1 MKSLLRTVAL
11 FTISCG
17 LALVA
22 NAQTSSGTVTGH
34 VVDPSQSVV
43 VGAEVDLLNQRTG
56 VVMTTKVRPNGDFI
70 FADVQPGTFTVIV
83 KAKGFKEY
91 RQVDLALSASQVLSA
106 GTLTLQLGEVSESV
120 TVSAEITP
128 LQSGSSERSG
138 VLDNTQL
145 ENLLAIGRDAMALTR
160 TLPGVVG
167 GEGGSSLG
175 TSGTPTVNGVNS
187 EYNSATID
195 GVVGNTRGLSTLDT
209 PINMDAVQEV
219 TLLGS
224 NYQAQY
230 GKSAGGNFN
239 FVTKS
244 GTNQFHGGLY
254 YYFRNEDLNAN
265 NYFNKFQNAGLAR
278 ARYRFNTIGGTIGGP
293 VVLPHFNGRDKLF
306 FFVSLEFDPTTSPDG
321 VKKYRVPTQAEI
333 NGDFSQTYQQ
343 GVSTNKLLFI
353 RDPTASGTCTATGG
367 GSACFPGNII
377 PAGRINKQMQ
387 ALMQVMYDNTIGKN
401 PGNAVLNNPAL
412 TLNNYNY
419 QTNNSAFKPVNQEIF
434 RIDYAPTQRI
444 HMFGRGD
451 WETVNNNGFSSP
463 ANSMPWLMRVNY
475 RTTNPNWV
483 YNIAYTFTPTLVN
496 ELNLG
501 TAGWS
506 ETQLYDKAD
515 LAKVTLGANGF
526 NLPSLYAG
534 VNPMN
539 LFPATNFGGTNAAN
553 FGWDSRFPMADQ
565 VRTYSLTDNLTKIWG
580 NHTFKFGIDA
590 QTDSYLQPNHNRVG
604 KFDTSVS
611 SSNPNDSNWG
621 FANAILGNLNT
632 YSQTTQLHDYRPRT
646 NTFEWYYQDTW
657 KMTPKLVLDLGI
669 RNSWAMAQR
678 LHDGNNFVPELYNP
692 AKAPVL
698 YVPTSH
704 IDPVTKLQQAQDPT
718 TGNYVPAAYA
728 ALFVPG
734 TGDLN
739 NGILYVNTPGF
750 PQGTTYGNGVLWAPR
765 LGFAYSP
772 TPKTVIRG
780 GFGMFY
786 NTRARSGQEGDL
798 TNNAPTTNA
807 PTQFYSNV
815 NAGTSGYYAGAGTS
829 ALNGPFGIGHAL
841 LLHAPQLYTEEASLG
856 VQRQVPFGM
865 VVDVAYV
872 GTFTKHSSDY
882 SPINE
887 VPYNSEFQLQNQYVS
902 KVASNGKPT
911 AMATLPDNFFRPY
924 PGFGNI
930 NMQLFNLTANYNSL
944 QTRVTRRFHNGLEF
958 ALAYTYSRSMDFGSC
973 SSSGCTESYNF
984 TAPLYQDQR
993 AWSYGPAG
1001 FDIKH
1006 NLIVNYVWSL
1016 PRASRVWNNFASR
1029 AVLDGWQISGIASYL
1044 SGAPGQISVS
1054 IKTSTNIT
1062 GGGDGSRAVL
1072 TCDPMHN
1079 APKNFNSWF
1088 NTSCVEPPVAGSA
1101 AHPDLYDSAGANIV
1115 SKAAAA
1121 VPYSTGTG
1129 VFSPK
1134 VSYFLPGNGNFD
1146 TALFKNWSV
1155 EKKAVVQLRVETYNT
1170 FNHTEFNSVNDVAV
1184 FNNANQAS
1192 NNTLQPGTF
1201 GQKNGAQNPRY
1212 MQLALRVSF

>member
-11 FTISCG
+11 LMFVC
-17 LALVA
+17 LMALVCK
-22 NAQTSSGTVTGH
+22 AQTSSGTVTGH

-43 VGAEVDLLNQRTG
+43 VGAQVDLVNQMTG
-56 VVMTTKVRPNGDFI
+56 VVTTTKVHSNGDFI

-91 RQVDLALSASQVLSA
+91 RQVDLKLNASQVLSA
-106 GTLTLQLGEVSESV
+106 GTLTLQLGEVSETV

-138 VLDNTQL
+138 VLDNKQL

-175 TSGTPTVNGVNS
+175 TSSTPTVNGVNS

-230 GKSAGGNFN
+230 GKTAGANFN
-239 FVTKS
+239 FVTRS

-265 NYFNKFQNAGLAR
+265 SWVDKYLNNQPR
-278 ARYRFNTIGGTIGGP
+278 PRYRFNTIGGTFGGP
-293 VVLPHFNGRDKLF
+293 VVLPHFNGHDKLF
-306 FFVSLEFDPTTSPDG
+306 FFVSLEYDPTTSPDG
-321 VKKYRVPTQAEI
+321 LKNYLIPTQAEI
-333 NGDFSQTYQQ
+333 NGDFSHTYQQ
-343 GVSTNKLLFI
+343 GKSTPQLVYI
-353 RDPTASGTCTATGG
+353 RDPLLSGTCDTSKG
-367 GSACFPGNII
+367 GSACFAGNII

-387 ALMQVMYDNTIGKN
+387 AMMQVMYDNTLGKN
-401 PGNAVLNNPAL
+401 PSFAQTNPAL
-412 TLNNYNY
+412 TQYNYNY
-419 QTNNSAFKPVNQEIF
+419 QTNYSAYKPVNQEIF
-434 RIDYAPTQRI
+434 RVDYAPTSRI

-451 WETVNNNGFSSP
+451 LETVNNNDFSSP

-475 RTTNPNWV
+475 KTTNPNFV

-515 LAKVTLGANGF
+515 LAKVTLGANGVT
-526 NLPSLYAG
+526 LPSLYSG

-539 LFPATNFGGTNAAN
+539 LFPATSFGGTNAAN

-565 VRTYSLTDNLTKIWG
+565 VRTYSLTDNVTKIIG
-580 NHTFKFGIDA
+580 NHTLKFGIDA
-590 QTDSYLQPNHNRVG
+590 QTDSYLQPNKNRVG
-604 KFDTSVS
+604 KFDTTVN
-611 SSNPNDSNWG
+611 SSNPNNTNWG
-621 FANAILGNLNT
+621 YSNALLGYLNT

-646 NTFEWYYQDTW
+646 NAFEWYYQDTW
-657 KMTPKLVLDLGI
+657 KVNPKLVLDLGI

-678 LHDGNNFVPELYNP
+678 LHEGNNFVPSLYNP
-692 AKAPVL
+692 ADAPLL
-698 YVPTSH
+698 YGFSANGANAV
-704 IDPVTKLQQAQDPT
+704 DPT
-718 TGNYVPAAYA
+718 TGTLYPKAYA
-728 ALFVPG
+728 GLLVPN
-734 TGDLN
+734 TGNLN
-739 NGILYVNTPGF
+739 NGILYVNTAGF
-750 PQGTTYGNGVLWAPR
+750 PQGTTYGNGILWAPR
-765 LGFAYSP
+765 VGFAYSP
-772 TPKTVIRG
+772 NSKTVVRG

-798 TNNAPTTNA
+798 TNNAPTTNS
-807 PTQFYSNV
+807 PTQYYTNL
-815 NAGTSGYYAGAGTS
+815 NAGTPGYYAAAGAS
-829 ALNGPFGIGHAL
+829 ALNGPFSIGHAL
-841 LLHAPQLYTEEASLG
+841 PLHAPQLYTEQGSLG
-856 VQRQVPFGM
+856 IQRQIPWGM
-865 VVDVAYV
+865 VVDIAYV
-872 GTFTKHSSDY
+872 GTFTKHASDY

-887 VPYNSEFQLQNQYVS
+887 VPYNSEFLPEHQYIS
-902 KVASNGKPT
+902 GLAANGKPT
-911 AMATLPDNFFRPY
+911 ASSTLPDNFFRPY
-924 PGFGNI
+924 PGFNGI
-930 NMQLFNLTANYNSL
+930 NLQLFNLTANYNSL
-944 QTRVTRRFHNGLEF
+944 QTQVTRRFHNGLEF
-958 ALAYTYSRSMDFGSC
+958 GLAYTYSKALDYGSC

-984 TAPLYQDQR
+984 TAPLYQDVR
-993 AWSYGPAG
+993 AWSYGPSG
-1001 FDIKH
+1001 YDRRH
-1006 NLIVNYVWSL
+1006 NLIVNYIWSL
-1016 PRASRVWNNFASR
+1016 PRASKVWNNLASR
-1029 AVLDGWQISGIASYL
+1029 TVLDGWQISGIASYV
-1044 SGAPGQISVS
+1044 SGAPQTISLSV
-1054 IKTSTNIT
+1054 KTSTNIT
-1062 GGGDGSRAVL
+1062 GGGDGARVVL
-1072 TCDPMHN
+1072 TCDPMHG

-1088 NTSCVEPPVAGSA
+1088 NTGCVEAPIAGTV
-1101 AHPDLYDSAGANIV
+1101 AHPDLYNSAGTAVV
-1115 SKAAAA
+1115 SKAVAAA
-1121 VPYSTGTG
+1121 PFSTGNG

-1146 TALFKNWSV
+1146 TALFKNWSI
-1155 EKKAVVQLRVETYNT
+1155 ENKATVQLRVETYNT
-1170 FNHTEFNSVNDVAV
+1170 FNHTQFNSVDDTAV
-1184 FNNANQAS
+1184 FQNANQS
-1192 NNTLQPGTF
+1192 STNTQLSGTF